1 MDGLVYVR
9 EGMDTNGD
17 LGSLKEVQGGNTFVF
32 EAYQTR
38 LPDGRNGDER
48 VVSLAK
54 WRKEAV
60 LSHLVG
66 PLTQAAGSLFVMS
79 RQNNYLFL
87 LRNLLAFF
95 QK

>member
-1 MDGLVYVR
+1 MDGLGYVQ

-17 LGSLKEVQGGNTFVF
+17 LGSLQEVQGGNIFVF

-38 LPDGRNGDER
+38 LPAGRNRDGKI
-48 VVSLAK
+48 VSLAK

-60 LSHLVG
+60 LSHLAR
-66 PLTQAAGSLFVMS
+66 PLIQATGSLFVMS